1 MNQILY
7 TDKSKKNKSS
17 QTLEVNTVMRI
28 FGVAIIIFAIVIIGI
43 GVFSAINGN
52 NIQVGDKPQVTI
64 AQQNNILKLNISHKK
79 TIDKI
84 IYSLNEGQ
92 EYLLQGRGRNKI
104 EEQIELPIG
113 ATTLNLK
120 ITDIEGK
127 TTKYTNKYDV
137 TNSDITKPEIELL
150 LEGSKVKIVAKDE
163 TELDYIIY
171 YWNDEEETRVDARED
186 SLKQIEEKTSILKG
200 ENTLTIVAM
209 DKSGNETIKEQTY
222 IGAKKPTVEM
232 ARDNDELVIKAK
244 DDEGIQKIEYVLNG
258 LYYSTDPNKTG
269 EPLNM
274 KEVEFRQKLA
284 TGTNSI
290 VIQVYN
296 ISGLVEEISGETTV
310 E

>member
-17 QTLEVNTVMRI
+17 QTLEINAVMRI
-28 FGVAIIIFAIVIIGI
+28 FAIAIIIFALIIIGI
-43 GVFSAINGN
+43 VIFSAINGN
-52 NIQVGDKPQVTI
+52 ETQIGDKPEVTI
-64 AQQNNILKLNISHKK
+64 AQQNNVLKLNISHNKA
-79 TIDKI
+79 IDKI
-84 IYSLNEGQ
+84 IYSLNEEQ

-113 ATTLNLK
+113 TTTLNMK
-120 ITDIEGK
+120 VTDIDGK
-127 TTKYTNKYDV
+127 TTKYTNKYNV
-137 TNSDITKPEIELL
+137 TNSDIVKPEIELL

-171 YWNDEEETRVDARED
+171 YWNDEEETRIDVRED
-186 SLKQIEEKTSILKG
+186 SLKQIEEKISILKG

-209 DKSGNETIKEQTY
+209 DKAGNETIKEQTY

-244 DDEGIQKIEYVLNG
+244 DEEGIQKIEYILNG

-284 TGTNSI
+284 AGTNSI